1 MPYFVYIVKGTDDS
15 LYTGYTVD
23 VEKRIN
29 THNKS
34 GGAKALKGKLPVQ
47 LVHSEIFKTKSEALK
62 REAEIKSWPRIK
74 KLELLAKST
83 LLRG

>member
-15 LYTGYTVD
+15 LYTGYTIDIGKRVD
-23 VEKRIN
+23 

-34 GGAKALKGKLPVQ
+34 NGAKALKGRLPVR
-47 LVHSEIFKTKSEALK
+47 LVYSEMFETKREAMK

-74 KLELLAKST
+74 KLKLLAEST
-83 LLRG
+83 FQRG